1 MQQRARA
8 IPVFVASI
16 ALYFVVYFGIEAARI
31 LTSPVYGLDQP
42 GFAHAVHGI
51 GHRLTLGPEG
61 LMRVAVFLGV
71 LKLSVAVA
79 FAAALVNRLSAVR
92 GRTVEHEIVDA
103 AAVLVVIV
111 TVLAATP
118 ALFDGETGLLAQYR
132 LPLWLSGLAVTLSMI
147 ERAVADEAA
156 RAARMPRRVQVYDV
170 RLPPRRN
177 GVSTLRWDA
186 LRRSVNVNAG

>member
-16 ALYFVVYFGIEAARI
+16 ALYFVVYFGIESARI
-31 LTSPVYGLDQP
+31 LTSPVYGLDQA
-42 GFAHAVHGI
+42 GFAHAVYGI

-61 LMRVAVFLGV
+61 LMRVAAFLGV

-79 FAAALVNRLSAVR
+79 FAAALVNRLSAVH
-92 GRTVEHEIVDA
+92 GRMVEHEIVDA